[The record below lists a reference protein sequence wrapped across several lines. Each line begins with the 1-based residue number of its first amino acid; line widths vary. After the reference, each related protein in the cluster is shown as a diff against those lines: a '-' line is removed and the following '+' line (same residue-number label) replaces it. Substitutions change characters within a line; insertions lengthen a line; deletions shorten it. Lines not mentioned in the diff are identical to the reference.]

1 MDIKNQFGKD
11 PLPWNYTIW
20 NILCRALAVMRIF
33 QILFT
38 KNDVSARM
46 RLGWLIYLVY
56 FMGLFLVSQIL
67 PIKDDRLE
75 NIKKYHITDILWS
88 SAGLGLYEIFSR
100 AIIKSIR
107 TYVPEG
113 TTISDLTLQ
122 KSRFRV
128 VTKPNE
134 FSVSVIGYIL
144 NGFLSWMWLACFY
157 RLIGEAGN
165 YATTS
170 FMMYLYITI
179 LSLVQLCNFDQYT
192 PHNKCTKWAYGAIM
206 AVLFTFI
213 LGIGLGTFF
222 P

>member
-1 MDIKNQFGKD
+1 
-11 PLPWNYTIW
+11 
-20 NILCRALAVMRIF
+20 MRIF

-38 KNDVSARM
+38 KNDVSSRM
-46 RLGWLIYLVY
+46 RFGWLIYLVY

-75 NIKKYHITDILWS
+75 NIKKYHIIDILWS
-88 SAGLGLYEIFSR
+88 STGLGLYEIFSR

-128 VTKPNE
+128 VTKPKK

-144 NGFLSWMWLACFY
+144 NGFLSWMWLACCY
-157 RLIGEAGN
+157 QLIG
-165 YATTS
+165 
-170 FMMYLYITI
+170 
-179 LSLVQLCNFDQYT
+179 
-192 PHNKCTKWAYGAIM
+192 
-206 AVLFTFI
+206 
-213 LGIGLGTFF
+213 
-222 P
+222 